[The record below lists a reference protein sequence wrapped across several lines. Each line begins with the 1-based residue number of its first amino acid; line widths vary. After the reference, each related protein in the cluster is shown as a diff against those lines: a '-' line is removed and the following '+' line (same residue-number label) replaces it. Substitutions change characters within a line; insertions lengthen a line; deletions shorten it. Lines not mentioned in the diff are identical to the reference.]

1 MNLLGGIWK
10 YALAGAGLVI
20 AGLAFALKLVA
31 AQKAAEKADK
41 LRYKAKAAG
50 EKAARKHVTDT
61 VETTRETEDDIR
73 RDSPDARRRK
83 LREYSSGAGPDD
95 PD

>member
-1 MNLLGGIWK
+1 MNLLGSAQK
-10 YALAGAGLVI
+10 YLLAGAGLVI

-50 EKAARKHVTDT
+50 ERAARKHVTDT
-61 VETTRETEDDIR
+61 VEATRETEDDIR
-73 RDSPDARRRK
+73 RDSPEQRRSE
-83 LREYSSGAGPDD
+83 LRGYASGAGPDD

>member
-1 MNLLGGIWK
+1 MNILGGIQK
-10 YALAGAGLVI
+10 YLLAGAALLVAGLV
-20 AGLAFALKLVA
+20 FALRLVS

-50 EKAARKHVTDT
+50 EKAARKHVTST
-61 VETTRETEDDIR
+61 VEKTRDVEDDIR
-73 RDSPDARRRK
+73 RDSAAGRRER
-83 LREYSSGAGPDD
+83 LREYSSGTRPDD